1 MSQHGNRKLN
11 KPFRTPTAKKKGNL
25 YGKVIAY
32 EPTFHKTSI
41 GRNPSK
47 AKMNKHK
54 RRMFKKYRGQGKW
67 NDQTFILMVSLYLTR
82 CHKILDHHKV
92 EVHAVIVV
100 CSHKETISAVS
111 TGLEESKILMSVTNG
126 DQDILEDNV

>member
-1 MSQHGNRKLN
+1 M
-11 KPFRTPTAKKKGNL
+11 AKKKGNL
-25 YGKVIAY
+25 YGKIISY

-67 NDQTFILMVSLYLTR
+67 TRDQTSIQMERWLILDYR
-82 CHKILDHHKV
+82 KILDHQKV
-92 EVHAVIVV
+92 EVVVGIVV
-100 CSHKETISAVS
+100 NIAIVDHFVIFIKHFV
-111 TGLEESKILMSVTNG
+111 SKIFMFAING
-126 DQDILEDNV
+126 DQDILKGIIESHLHCVVP